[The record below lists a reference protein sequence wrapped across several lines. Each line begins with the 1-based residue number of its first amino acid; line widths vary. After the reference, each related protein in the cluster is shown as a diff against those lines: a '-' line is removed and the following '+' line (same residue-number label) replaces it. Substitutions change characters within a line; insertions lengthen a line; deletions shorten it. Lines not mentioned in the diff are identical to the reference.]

1 MGDVEE
7 DNMQLVEREGTYE
20 LVDTKSLSAARLL
33 EEEAG
38 RESIQLPDG
47 PEPEANAPA
56 QATSEVIA
64 SAAPVSEAPITTE
77 TPAAAPAVVDAPV
90 VIAPATLPITPS
102 ETTKKVLYTPYER
115 STPVPQSRSKSAG
128 SKKSIAKREQEEI
141 EKKQMAEAAFSHWK
155 REKDNETL
163 KKRREKA
170 DREIALPSTQPQFK
184 TVSPTPPQRPF
195 TAKITRSRGKQK
207 SSSNSL
213 LDIVE
218 ESQRS
223 LHIKKKKESKTMKA
237 EVDKAWHDPYKP
249 TDRDSPAFKSWLQ
262 EKSRQ
267 RAAERE
273 IEKLRAQLITAE
285 LLTVDYEQT
294 EGAYERWL
302 KEKNKKTRND
312 KQERDRRSSR
322 DKAQLKQVISS
333 LKTRWTADY
342 NRSQYLHPNA
352 ISAYDNTNTI
362 ACMDDY

>member
-1 MGDVEE
+1 
-7 DNMQLVEREGTYE
+7 MQLVEREGTYE

-38 RESIQLPDG
+38 RESVQMADG

-56 QATSEVIA
+56 QAASEEVT
-64 SAAPVSEAPITTE
+64 VV
-77 TPAAAPAVVDAPV
+77 AAPAVTETPVEAPV
-90 VIAPATLPITPS
+90 TIAPATLPITPS
-102 ETTKKVLYTPYER
+102 ESTKKVLYTPYER
-115 STPVPQSRSKSAG
+115 STPVPPSQSRSKSAG
-128 SKKSIAKREQEEI
+128 SKKSNAKREQEEI

-163 KKRREKA
+163 KK
-170 DREIALPSTQPQFK
+170 
-184 TVSPTPPQRPF
+184 
-195 TAKITRSRGKQK
+195 
-207 SSSNSL
+207 
-213 LDIVE
+213 
-218 ESQRS
+218 
-223 LHIKKKKESKTMKA
+223 KKESKAMKV

-302 KEKNKKTRND
+302 KEKNKKTRNE

-352 ISAYDNTNTI
+352 INAYDNTI

>member
-56 QATSEVIA
+56 QATSEEVIA
-64 SAAPVSEAPITTE
+64 SAVPVSEAPITTA

-90 VIAPATLPITPS
+90 VIAPATLPIIPS
-102 ETTKKVLYTPYER
+102 ESTKKVLYTPYER

-163 KKRREKA
+163 
-170 DREIALPSTQPQFK
+170 
-184 TVSPTPPQRPF
+184 
-195 TAKITRSRGKQK
+195 
-207 SSSNSL
+207 
-213 LDIVE
+213 
-218 ESQRS
+218 
-223 LHIKKKKESKTMKA
+223 KKKKESKTMKA

>member
-163 KKRREKA
+163 KK
-170 DREIALPSTQPQFK
+170 
-184 TVSPTPPQRPF
+184 
-195 TAKITRSRGKQK
+195 
-207 SSSNSL
+207 
-213 LDIVE
+213 
-218 ESQRS
+218 
-223 LHIKKKKESKTMKA
+223 KKESKTMKA